1 MWQNRAKN
9 TAVIILQE
17 LIFKLSSSHECQ
29 GICERPKFAKKKTY
43 MVTAILKAMGTDIFS

>member
-17 LIFKLSSSHECQ
+17 RIFKLSSSHECQ
-29 GICERPKFAKKKTY
+29 GICERPKFAKKTY